1 MLLWITES
9 ANWYALFVHFSNTK
23 LAVSVYGSIKT
34 RGNVLPVETCSAQI
48 CGFHIDHI
56 AGSFS
61 LIFALVINIPFVW
74 CLVYALGVGVRFQN
88 PLEAISSFITI
99 SHFLPLPLVTRWILS
114 SLTSRVLWNNC
125 PQPSANSGSLRDT
138 KLPFIVCWQKDLEHI
153 KGKQDDVNQIWDFV
167 IVAKILTYSCRA
179 TKPPNL
185 TRKRA
190 G

>member
-99 SHFLPLPLVTRWILS
+99 SHFLPLPLVTHAEFSPVWPQGSYETTAHNLQ
-114 SLTSRVLWNNC
+114 LTQDRCRTPNC
-125 PQPSANSGSLRDT
+125 PLS
-138 KLPFIVCWQKDLEHI
+138 FV
-153 KGKQDDVNQIWDFV
+153 GKKTWNI
-167 IVAKILTYSCRA
+167 
-179 TKPPNL
+179 
-185 TRKRA
+185 
-190 G
+190 